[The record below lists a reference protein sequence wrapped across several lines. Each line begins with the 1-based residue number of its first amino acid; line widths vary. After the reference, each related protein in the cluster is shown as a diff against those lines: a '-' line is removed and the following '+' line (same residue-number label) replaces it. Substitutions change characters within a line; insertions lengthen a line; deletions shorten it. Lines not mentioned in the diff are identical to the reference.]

1 MAEIKVDSDRNK
13 DALLTTVQSAE
24 GSSDKKHDSSLTV
37 NEKTEKSPDRLP
49 DSKQHSNLLPS
60 ETTTGTEDKT
70 KNIEH
75 REKRTQETID
85 TTYPHG
91 DAPHS
96 QTDTRRVDDGEKDNE
111 KGEKK
116 EEKTE
121 KSPDR
126 LPDSKQ
132 HSNLLPSETTT
143 GTEDKPK
150 NIEHRESKERTQET
164 IDTTYPHGD
173 APHSQTDTRRVDDG
187 EKDNEKGEKKEDAKT
202 DSTAI
207 GPSGD
212 SLSSKGI
219 KREDEKTE
227 KSPDRLPD
235 SKQHSNLLPSETTTG
250 TEDKPKNIEHR
261 ESKERTQETID
272 TTYPHGDAPH
282 SQTDTRRVDEGEKD
296 NEKGEK
302 KEDAK
307 TDSTAIGPSGDSLSS
322 KGIKRE
328 DEKTEKSP
336 DRLPDSKQHSN
347 LLPSETTTGTEDKPK
362 NIEHRESKERTQETI
377 DTLYQHGDAPHS
389 QTDTRRVDDGEKDN
403 EKGEKKEDAN
413 TDSTAIGPSEDEPLN
428 DTVLQQE
435 NQTPRTVPKNYKLAW
450 IGVIVAL
457 LLSVVCAN
465 LYQYNVDL
473 TQPVQKEFNVVE
485 LFNKEMEK
493 VKSSFPNQRSELW
506 RRSLIHLRRHLN
518 STHHTE
524 PVSLILTSGHGAER
538 TLGCLAQ
545 HLAKAFSTALNSSYH
560 EIIGKGTASQ
570 DSDQVKLDIDSK
582 LREAFEKNTKA
593 AVVHRFEE
601 FPPGSTLIFYR
612 YCDHENAA
620 YKNVFLAFT
629 VMLDAEVEVPA
640 NASLGKVE
648 DMVHEQI
655 KERFISSD
663 KSALFNQMDVDKLS
677 GLWSRISHLILPVV
691 AEEKIEQ
698 QGCAQG

>member
-75 REKRTQETID
+75 RESKERTQETID

-187 EKDNEKGEKKEDAKT
+187 EKDNEKGEKKE
-202 DSTAI
+202 
-207 GPSGD
+207 
-212 SLSSKGI
+212 
-219 KREDEKTE
+219 EKTE

-261 ESKERTQETID
+261 EK
-272 TTYPHGDAPH
+272 
-282 SQTDTRRVDEGEKD
+282 
-296 NEKGEK
+296 
-302 KEDAK
+302 
-307 TDSTAIGPSGDSLSS
+307 
-322 KGIKRE
+322 
-328 DEKTEKSP
+328 
-336 DRLPDSKQHSN
+336 
-347 LLPSETTTGTEDKPK
+347 
-362 NIEHRESKERTQETI
+362 RTQETI

>member
-75 REKRTQETID
+75 RESKERTQETID

-150 NIEHRESKERTQET
+150 NIEHREK
-164 IDTTYPHGD
+164 
-173 APHSQTDTRRVDDG
+173 
-187 EKDNEKGEKKEDAKT
+187 
-202 DSTAI
+202 
-207 GPSGD
+207 
-212 SLSSKGI
+212 
-219 KREDEKTE
+219 
-227 KSPDRLPD
+227 
-235 SKQHSNLLPSETTTG
+235 
-250 TEDKPKNIEHR
+250 
-261 ESKERTQETID
+261 RTQETID

>member
-75 REKRTQETID
+75 RESKERTQETID

-261 ESKERTQETID
+261 EK
-272 TTYPHGDAPH
+272 
-282 SQTDTRRVDEGEKD
+282 
-296 NEKGEK
+296 
-302 KEDAK
+302 
-307 TDSTAIGPSGDSLSS
+307 
-322 KGIKRE
+322 
-328 DEKTEKSP
+328 
-336 DRLPDSKQHSN
+336 
-347 LLPSETTTGTEDKPK
+347 
-362 NIEHRESKERTQETI
+362 RTQETI

>member
-75 REKRTQETID
+75 RESKERTQETID

-187 EKDNEKGEKKEDAKT
+187 EKDNEKGEKKE
-202 DSTAI
+202 
-207 GPSGD
+207 
-212 SLSSKGI
+212 
-219 KREDEKTE
+219 
-227 KSPDRLPD
+227 
-235 SKQHSNLLPSETTTG
+235 
-250 TEDKPKNIEHR
+250 
-261 ESKERTQETID
+261 
-272 TTYPHGDAPH
+272 
-282 SQTDTRRVDEGEKD
+282 
-296 NEKGEK
+296 
-302 KEDAK
+302 
-307 TDSTAIGPSGDSLSS
+307 
-322 KGIKRE
+322 
-328 DEKTEKSP
+328 EKTEKSP